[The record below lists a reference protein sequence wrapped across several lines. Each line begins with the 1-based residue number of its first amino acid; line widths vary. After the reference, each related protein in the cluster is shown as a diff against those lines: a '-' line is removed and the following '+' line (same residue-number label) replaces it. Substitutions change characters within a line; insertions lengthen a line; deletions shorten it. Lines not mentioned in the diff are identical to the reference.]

1 MSAGD
6 RLIIIFFT
14 GNSKPL
20 FSIAERT
27 LCLASFI
34 AFPGSPTMYS
44 PGSPLER
51 WTSIVTFTASTH
63 RYLQIL

>member
-44 PGSPLER
+44 PGSPLEPR
-51 WTSIVTFTASTH
+51 KSP
-63 RYLQIL
+63 